1 MNWNTHSNLVG
12 KHALFSPSG
21 YHWLNYDMEGE
32 EFPDLV
38 FKKYKAQYATI
49 IGSVLH
55 EYAEKRIKYRLRM
68 HKTEK
73 NNVMMYLLDSGVPIS
88 VIDLDSMYDNLM
100 HYVNDAIGFQMEPE
114 IVLYYSENCFGTT
127 DAIYY
132 RNKELRIH
140 DYKSGLVPAHME
152 QPLIYAGLF
161 CLEYGIKP
169 IDISTHLRIYQF
181 NEIVEDNPE
190 PDKIQEVMERIITLD
205 KIVSKWK
212 AEDKMP

>member
-68 HKTEK
+68 YKTEK
-73 NNVMMYLLDSGVPIS
+73 NNVMMYLLDSGVPMS

-114 IVLYYSENCFGTT
+114 IVLYYSENCF
-127 DAIYY
+127 
-132 RNKELRIH
+132 
-140 DYKSGLVPAHME
+140 
-152 QPLIYAGLF
+152 
-161 CLEYGIKP
+161 
-169 IDISTHLRIYQF
+169 
-181 NEIVEDNPE
+181 
-190 PDKIQEVMERIITLD
+190 
-205 KIVSKWK
+205 
-212 AEDKMP
+212 

>member
-68 HKTEK
+68 YKTEK
-73 NNVMMYLLDSGVPIS
+73 NNVMMYLLDSGVPMS
-88 VIDLDSMYDNLM
+88 VIDLDSMYDNRM

-161 CLEYGIKP
+161 CLEYGIKT

-190 PDKIQEVMERIITLD
+190 PDKIQEVTERIITLD